1 MFVVSDKVWCR
12 KRLSTSLERVTFSW
26 LKSCIKIFAWFPLP
40 RTSELRFRTS
50 IIFVNESVR
59 FSTAT
64 TLASKA
70 LSKQFYMFT
79 AQFCYYKHHP
89 SSERQMELVK
99 LSPGQI
105 GRFLLRTLLVLCW
118 RSFTTVPATS
128 TATST
133 TGHLHSWA
141 WRQRC
146 YRERRS
152 NMAWEWRAN

>member
-1 MFVVSDKVWCR
+1 M
-12 KRLSTSLERVTFSW
+12 
-26 LKSCIKIFAWFPLP
+26 IKYDA
-40 RTSELRFRTS
+40 
-50 IIFVNESVR
+50 ESVFQCILKEER
-59 FSTAT
+59 SHDLNLVLKYSLIPTDENIRTKIPDIHHFRQWVGEIFNRHHVGVYSFVQTI
-64 TLASKA
+64 
-70 LSKQFYMFT
+70 YMFT
-79 AQFCYYKHHP
+79 AQFCYYKHPP

-118 RSFTTVPATS
+118 RSFTTV
-128 TATST
+128 TATLT

-146 YRERRS
+146 YHDRRS